1 MNKIYSFDQLT
12 DSVELLEKKPPRF
25 IAGLLCFLLV
35 GLLGFMIWAYF
46 GKLDIVSNG
55 IASIQTNS
63 NISVSRTQISG
74 IVENVNVKSGD
85 EVKKGDTLIQL
96 KNQELTVK
104 QNQTSQILQHL
115 EGQKEMLEQLKQ
127 SIQSQKLS
135 FSDTVDK
142 KIREEYDAYVQ
153 GYRVLQAEKENEIKM
168 IANDKISSEEDIDLQ
183 ELIAEKEANQRE
195 LEAIQKQKKQT
206 NAISEEQ
213 QQSIDDKIDSIKS
226 QQNSIEKRIQQRK
239 DNLEN
244 ERRKSNTTK
253 ESKQQELEE
262 ALKQYKENTVISVNQ
277 RVQSLEQE
285 IFEKKQELNG
295 LQYQSEMTIIK
306 AQKDG
311 IVQFPSILQQ
321 GDLVDPGQEL
331 ISIIPKENKKKVKI
345 LLPVQEINGIKK
357 GDQVHYSFK
366 LKNSDKQVGK
376 VTYIS
381 AAPILDK
388 ESKDYVYEL
397 EATIDIKD
405 FKELHTGLIG
415 KASVVTGKEPVW
427 KFILRKLD
435 LI

>member
-12 DSVELLEKKPPRF
+12 DSVELLEKRPPRF

-168 IANDKISSEEDIDLQ
+168 IANDKISNEEDIDLQ

-295 LQYQSEMTIIK
+295 LQYQSETTIIK

-427 KFILRKLD
+427 KFILRKSD
-435 LI
+435 LL

>member
-1 MNKIYSFDQLT
+1 MSKIYSFDQLT
-12 DSVELLEKKPPRF
+12 DSVELLEKRPPRF

-63 NISVSRTQISG
+63 NISVSRTQIPG

-85 EVKKGDTLIQL
+85 EAKKGDTLIQL

-104 QNQTSQILQHL
+104 QNQASQILQHL
-115 EGQKEMLEQLKQ
+115 EEQKGMLEQLKQ
-127 SIQSQKLS
+127 SIQSHKLS

-168 IANDKISSEEDIDLQ
+168 IENNKISNEADIDLQ
-183 ELIAEKEANQRE
+183 ELIAEKETNQRE
-195 LEAIQKQKKQT
+195 LEAIQKQKKQP
-206 NAISEEQ
+206 NALSEEQ

-239 DNLEN
+239 ENLEN
-244 ERRKSNTTK
+244 ERRKINTTK
-253 ESKQQELEE
+253 ESKQQQQEE

-285 IFEKKQELNG
+285 IFEQKQELNG
-295 LQYQSEMTIIK
+295 LQYQSEKTIIK

-321 GDLVDPGQEL
+321 GDLVDPGQEVV
-331 ISIIPKENKKKVKI
+331 SIIPKENKKKVKI

-366 LKNSDKQVGK
+366 LKKSDKQVGK

-381 AAPILDK
+381 ASPILDK

-405 FKELHTGLIG
+405 FQELHTGMIS

-435 LI
+435 LL